1 MTMNDAD
8 DNSLVSVESGK
19 NVSKF
24 PFKISGTKALRQHTT
39 PENLSQK
46 LKLDKKTSLSDF
58 LQTKKGMYLKSN
70 IVILF
75 FIVQNEVYHLLY
87 ILIIRIDF

>member
-1 MTMNDAD
+1 MILVVQLYCITMNDAD
-8 DNSLVSVESGK
+8 DNSLGSVESGK

-24 PFKISGTKALRQHTT
+24 PFKLPGAKALRQHTT

-58 LQTKKGMYLKSN
+58 LQIKKGMHLKSN
-70 IVILF
+70 IV
-75 FIVQNEVYHLLY
+75 V
-87 ILIIRIDF
+87 